1 MIKKESVYLNCIFKN
16 KRKMTSKKHV
26 NSKIKLVQIIAEI
39 DAIGGGPKHVLGI
52 LNNIDQ
58 TKFDLFL
65 ICPAGELSSEA
76 KNIKGIEV
84 LNVDMDS
91 KFNLS
96 AILKI
101 RKYLSQIQAKG
112 NPFGPMI
119 VHTHGPRAGLLGRES
134 IKAGMISVYTEHIWG
149 PGYHLENRF
158 NEILQKRM
166 LKRLNLKTHLVI
178 AVSNAVKKYLIDEK
192 LALEERVI
200 VIPNGIT
207 ITSNLKPPRFAKAP
221 RDRQTSKIRS
231 RNYNNQIIGTVG
243 SLKKIKGQI
252 FLIQAMPEVIKKFPH
267 LMLEIVG
274 EGEERENLQSQISN
288 LKIERH
294 VTLLGKKNHIEEI
307 ISRWSVFVLPSIAE
321 TFGISILEANAAG
334 VPVVASGVG
343 GVADIIKDQ
352 KTGILIEPEKPHQ
365 IAKAI
370 IKLLEHPAYA
380 AKLARGGREKVR
392 EFEWK
397 KVIGQLEK
405 AYLKLVK

>member
-26 NSKIKLVQIIAEI
+26 NSKIKLVQIIAEK

-65 ICPAGELSSEA
+65 ICPTGELSREA
-76 KNIKGIEV
+76 KNIKGVEV
-84 LNVDMDS
+84 FNLDMES
-91 KFNLS
+91 KFNLP
-96 AILKI
+96 AIFKI

-119 VHTHGPRAGLLGRES
+119 VHAHGPRAGLLGRES

-158 NEILQKRM
+158 NEMLQKKM
-166 LKRLNLKTHLVI
+166 LRKLNSKTHLII
-178 AVSNAVKKYLIDEK
+178 AVSSAVKKYLIDQK
-192 LALEERVI
+192 MALEERIV

-207 ITSNLKPPRFAKAP
+207 TTSNLKP
-221 RDRQTSKIRS
+221 QTSKITS
-231 RNYNNQIIGTVG
+231 KNYDNQIIGTVG

-274 EGEERENLQSQISN
+274 EGEEEENLKFQISN

-294 VTLLGKKNHIEEI
+294 VTLLGRRGDVEKI
-307 ISRWSVFVLPSIAE
+307 IFRWSVFVLPSIAE
-321 TFGISILEANAAG
+321 TFGISILEANAVG
-334 VPVVASGVG
+334 IPVVASSVG
-343 GVADIIKDQ
+343 GVTDIVKDN
-352 KTGILIEPEKPHQ
+352 KTGILVEPEKPHQ
-365 IAKAI
+365 IAEAV

-380 AKLARGGREKVR
+380 AKLAREGKERVK
-392 EFEWK
+392 EFEWG

-405 AYLKLVK
+405 AYLKLL